1 MCVASVASL
10 VGVKCSVFSSLAN
23 LPACER
29 VMRLRE
35 ASTAI
40 DALRNTRPCCL
51 ICSRTEHYPHKLSGP
66 EAPPRWKCPQRSGL
80 LTWFALLTMP
90 SAAFFALVA
99 PLLVG
104 ETPTGVLVSRTIL
117 RPSCVG

>member
-1 MCVASVASL
+1 M
-10 VGVKCSVFSSLAN
+10 
-23 LPACER
+23 
-29 VMRLRE
+29 MRLRE